1 MVKIFGAVLIVA
13 VSTFSDFHTL
23 KGTVRDRGNLGY

>member
-13 VSTFSDFHTL
+13 VSTFSGFRTL
-23 KGTVRDRGNLGY
+23 KDTVRVEAT